1 MHFVSRRI
9 GYINATKRGRP
20 PQTRNSAGTHS
31 PGRSATAPPE
41 QPPLGRRR
49 PPGTR
54 GVKGPGSSPGRPAT
68 GQYRLAA
75 TRHAGGRAPRG
86 GGASW
91 DGPDFQMVLRGP
103 LHVQALVFSTRDV
116 TASGAGPGWRGGG
129 GERRGQKPRASP
141 ALPRPA
147 PRVRF
152 NGVALAKPVF
162 WRRASEFF
170 PSGFTTRAKTRRLR
184 PTGIGPRGPRDR
196 GRPCLGRRVLFIH
209 SYRTDLR
216 NPPDSTVRPGLAPL
230 CVEFMQEK
238 SASASGPEGGC
249 WEPRAF
255 SADRSGRRH
264 WIGGDATTTGGK
276 TLDVLR
282 TPCNGCRCVI

>member
-9 GYINATKRGRP
+9 SYINATKRGRP
-20 PQTRNSAGTHS
+20 PQTRNGARTHS

-152 NGVALAKPVF
+152 NGVALAKPSSGDA
-162 WRRASEFF
+162 R
-170 PSGFTTRAKTRRLR
+170 PSSFHPGLQ
-184 PTGIGPRGPRDR
+184 R
-196 GRPCLGRRVLFIH
+196 GRRQGDCDR
-209 SYRTDLR
+209 
-216 NPPDSTVRPGLAPL
+216 
-230 CVEFMQEK
+230 Q
-238 SASASGPEGGC
+238 ASAHVAPGTEDGRVWGDVYFSFILTERISG
-249 WEPRAF
+249 
-255 SADRSGRRH
+255 
-264 WIGGDATTTGGK
+264 T
-276 TLDVLR
+276 LR
-282 TPCNGCRCVI
+282 TAQ